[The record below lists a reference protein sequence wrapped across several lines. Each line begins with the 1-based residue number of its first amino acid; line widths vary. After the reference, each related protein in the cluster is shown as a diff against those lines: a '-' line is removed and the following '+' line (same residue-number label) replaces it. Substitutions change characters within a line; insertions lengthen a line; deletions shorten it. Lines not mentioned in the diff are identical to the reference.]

1 MKSFLFL
8 IIYYAVAQHLP
19 SSYSVWEGKFCNMIR
34 ILCCR
39 KIFKHCGKVST
50 I

>member
-19 SSYSVWEGKFCNMIR
+19 SSYSVWGGQV
-34 ILCCR
+34 L
-39 KIFKHCGKVST
+39 
-50 I
+50 